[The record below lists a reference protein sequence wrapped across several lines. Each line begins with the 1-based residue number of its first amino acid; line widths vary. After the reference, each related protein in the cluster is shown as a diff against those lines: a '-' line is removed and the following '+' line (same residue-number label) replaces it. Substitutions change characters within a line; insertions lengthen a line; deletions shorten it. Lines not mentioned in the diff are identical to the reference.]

1 MTLIETFNLTKQF
14 GLQPAVEDLT
24 LEVARGEVFGL
35 LGPNGGGKT
44 TTIRILSGIISPT
57 SGYAVVAGY
66 RTDRQAELLHEEIGL
81 LTEAPGF
88 YDRLSARR
96 NLEFYAGFYRRLRKN
111 PAARVE
117 ESLRLVDL
125 WDRREDRVGGFSKGM
140 KQRLALARALL
151 PQSEVLFLDEPTA
164 GLDPESA
171 EEIRTLVARLGA
183 EGKTIFLS
191 THNLVEAERLC
202 HRIAIIRTRLVA
214 LDRPENLRKLLH
226 SVRVA
231 IELEEITVAVLE
243 TVRGAPYI
251 EDWQQQGKRLMVQ
264 FVGTGA
270 ELPDLVREIVQ
281 SGGKIIRVMEEK
293 RSLEEVYLSL
303 MRGKEKRR

>member
-1 MTLIETFNLTKQF
+1 M
-14 GLQPAVEDLT
+14 
-24 LEVARGEVFGL
+24 
-35 LGPNGGGKT
+35 
-44 TTIRILSGIISPT
+44 
-57 SGYAVVAGY
+57 
-66 RTDRQAELLHEEIGL
+66 
-81 LTEAPGF
+81 
-88 YDRLSARR
+88 
-96 NLEFYAGFYRRLRKN
+96 
-111 PAARVE
+111 
-117 ESLRLVDL
+117 
-125 WDRREDRVGGFSKGM
+125 
-140 KQRLALARALL
+140 
-151 PQSEVLFLDEPTA
+151 
-164 GLDPESA
+164 
-171 EEIRTLVARLGA
+171 
-183 EGKTIFLS
+183 
-191 THNLVEAERLC
+191 
-202 HRIAIIRTRLVA
+202 
-214 LDRPENLRKLLH
+214 H